1 MLKDFSIQATIM
13 GTLVAFVGFI
23 SSFAVIMQGLTA
35 MGAAPDQVAS
45 ALFVLAA
52 LMGLLGIIF
61 PLWKRMPI
69 SCAWS
74 SPVQL
79 FSPASA

>member
-35 MGAAPDQVAS
+35 MGAAPIRWRLRFS
-45 ALFVLAA
+45 CW
-52 LMGLLGIIF
+52 
-61 PLWKRMPI
+61 PL
-69 SCAWS
+69 
-74 SPVQL
+74 
-79 FSPASA
+79 